1 MIAYRKTNFITSA
14 ANIGW
19 RRFLADSL
27 ILYSQ
32 KNIDFMDAYNALFM
46 KFHGLEKIYSYDR
59 DFDSIEGIERE
70 EP

>member
-14 ANIGW
+14 ANSGW

>member
-1 MIAYRKTNFITSA
+1 
-14 ANIGW
+14 
-19 RRFLADSL
+19 
-27 ILYSQ
+27 
-32 KNIDFMDAYNALFM
+32 MDAYNALFM